1 MCQIYLNNIDVFEY
15 VSKDSNLGGNAEEN
29 TAFRPMC
36 FGTGAEGFCVIK
48 KKKELRKNDRFKIFK
63 RKSGNRKTE
72 H

>member
-1 MCQIYLNNIDVFEY
+1 M
-15 VSKDSNLGGNAEEN
+15 GGNAEEN
-29 TAFRPMC
+29 TAFRPC
-36 FGTGAEGFCVIK
+36 AKTHGTKGFCVIK